1 MVSLC
6 ELGCVSERETDR
18 ESKLGE
24 KGKMERQGERQRKG
38 RETCCVSPCS
48 HSRRLWEE
56 RRGRRG

>member
-1 MVSLC
+1 M
-6 ELGCVSERETDR
+6 SERETDR